1 MFFFSCNMSASQKE
15 EPEEKDVTITGIN
28 VAALPNKVLYSTHEE
43 LDTSGLKINIV
54 YSDGST
60 EECRNYTLFLE
71 NEERL
76 TNQSFSNCK
85 AGPLT
90 IYVKYIDVEYGTYT
104 TQFSITIKKSAVNF
118 YATHELNKTEY
129 TQQEKL
135 DLRGLELRLDYN
147 DDTSQIITEGYSIK
161 IYSLNFE
168 ELNFSQEDLDNLNIP
183 NHLDLGQYYIKFI
196 YEEDNVVFSSD
207 FMSFNVIQD
216 SEIPNIYIIAAD
228 ISRQPDK
235 TVFNTDEQISLT
247 GIEFEYTM
255 SDGQVYP
262 YDGEYKILYWNNDIQ
277 EYVELPSTLPEGD
290 YLVYIKCEIELNGEV
305 AWTIFSPISICVQ
318 DENNPQ
324 NPPEKIP
331 PEEQFKGLQL
341 KTNPSKTTYTEGEKL
356 DLTGIEIYYYDGNY
370 NTHPFTQEYT
380 VKPYNKDTEEYFD
393 LDAKLKAGSYSVEI
407 IYNDGKKDW
416 TTYFMITVVGVTDIN
431 EFSYK
436 ETEGGIVIGGFKGKE
451 IKDSEEDTLYDY
463 DAPYETVYSEPSDF
477 IYELIEGSETDV
489 RIVSVNPDKC
499 KIITDMTIPAHIDG
513 YNVKEIS
520 CDAFI
525 KTKGEYEYEEF
536 SIYETAVRNLEIEEG
551 VERFVYG
558 SFWQDC
564 YSYTNF
570 FFYQFPYLKKLI
582 LPKGFSLYLSK
593 EFEDRVKDYTGIEGP
608 NSSNY
613 TFNLQCGGLEEIQ
626 LPSDLKKFDF
636 DIISG
641 RLKKLVIPASV
652 EKMEKYG
659 SGYILKLDNC
669 EEIIFEG
676 QTDIWANFY
685 IPKVKE
691 LTLTGEVELSL
702 TNASSLER
710 VIFTGNAKG
719 CIKDSSYNKDF
730 APNKLEEI
738 IIDEP
743 DNDEVYIGGGYK
755 PYYTSYGDNTAT
767 AGFKDLKSLKK
778 LTLNL
783 KEDAKVVVGEQAFK
797 NCTAL
802 EEIALTNHVVEVCR
816 QAFMNCTALKSVK
829 FAQSCNL
836 EIGEQAFM
844 NCTALKS
851 VQFAQSCNLEI
862 DEQAFSGCT
871 ALERV
876 SFPQL
881 PYEGG
886 LISDGVNWSFYGE
899 LNCIINTKAFYNVP
913 AINEF
918 AFKKDMSYL
927 LKEGAFFGC
936 DIKNLTFEENCEVFG
951 DVEYDQ
957 ITYFFDANSSIKEID
972 ISAANK
978 VYNLKFDNFT
988 ALQKFTVGNSSF
1000 IGGSLK
1006 NCTSLQTID
1015 VGENAYFLPS
1025 SLQGCSSL
1033 QSVTL
1038 QGNTPNDYYRISY
1051 EDDYGYYYVDFNPA
1065 SEILSD
1071 CDSLR
1076 SVTFKNLRTPPYV
1089 FGKDGRDTECDL
1101 IFDNL
1106 ATIGD
1111 YSFYKCNFITS
1122 LNLNLFCSTDGPEYP
1137 DHWLGNYCF
1146 AGCKNLKQVTTNCLG
1161 GDYIFKDCVNL
1172 EEVTLVHDYE
1182 KTTAWERAWAET
1194 HESYGKPVS
1203 LTWSGPEVS
1212 SGAFYNCKNL
1222 KALKTDWEHKYLGS
1236 EAFYNCENLEELK
1249 LPVITDGTVI
1259 RFYTDTFYYC
1269 NKLLPLLQ
1277 EYGYLDNFGDGVI
1290 YSFSTDY
1297 FYLDELT
1304 LTRDIYIQGINVKHV
1319 IIPRSL
1325 YYFIPEEFAL
1335 GNPYIQT
1342 VTLDCDIEARA
1353 FKGCSSLTT
1362 VILEDTTFHSV
1373 RSDSFADCPNLSK
1386 IIVPARFFEQYK
1398 TSSKWKPYRDLI
1410 CTE

>member
-1 MFFFSCNMSASQKE
+1 MQQRKIYFLFTLIITSLVIFFFSCNMSASQKE
-15 EPEEKDVTITGIN
+15 EEPEEKNVTITGIN

-43 LDTSGLKINIV
+43 LVTSGLKINIV

-60 EECRNYTLFLE
+60 EECTNYTLFLE
-71 NEERL
+71 NEERI

-90 IYVKYIDVEYGTYT
+90 IYVKYNDVEYGTYT

-118 YATHELNKTEY
+118 YAAHELNKTEY
-129 TQQEKL
+129 TQEEKL

-161 IYSLNFE
+161 IYSLNLE

-216 SEIPNIYIIAAD
+216 SEIPNIIAAD

-235 TVFNTDEQISLT
+235 TVFNIDEQITLT
-247 GIEFEYTM
+247 GIEFEYTT

-262 YDGEYKILYWNNDIQ
+262 YYGEYKILYWNNDIQ
-277 EYVELPSTLPEGD
+277 EYVELPSTLTEGD
-290 YLVYIKCEIELNGEV
+290 YLVYVKCEIELNGEV

-318 DENNPQ
+318 DKNNPQ
-324 NPPEKIP
+324 NPPEEIP

-341 KTNPSKTTYTEGEKL
+341 KTYPSKTTYTEGEKL
-356 DLTGIEIYYYDGNY
+356 DLTGIEIYYYDGNWD
-370 NTHPFTQEYT
+370 THPFTQEYT
-380 VKPYNKDTEEYFD
+380 VKLYNKDTEEYFD

-407 IYNDGKKDW
+407 IYNDGNTDW
-416 TTYFMITVVGVTDIN
+416 TTNFMITVVCVTDIS

-536 SIYETAVRNLEIEEG
+536 STYKTAVRNLEIEEG

-564 YSYTNF
+564 YSYTSF

-582 LPKGFSLYLSK
+582 LPKGFNLYLSK
-593 EFEDRVKDYTGIEGP
+593 EFEDKFKGSEDAYEERR
-608 NSSNY
+608 SSNY
-613 TFNLQCGGLEEIQ
+613 TFHLTCHGLEEIQ
-626 LPSDLKKFDF
+626 LPSDLKKIDFSINFD
-636 DIISG
+636 

-652 EKMEKYG
+652 EKIQYY
-659 SGYILKLDNC
+659 SGESWFLENC
-669 EEIIFEG
+669 EEIVFEG
-676 QTDIWANFY
+676 TTNISVRLW
-685 IPKVKE
+685 IPKIKE
-691 LTLTGEVELSL
+691 LTFTGDVSVELV
-702 TNASSLER
+702 NAPALER

-719 CIKDSSYNKDF
+719 VIGADF
-730 APNKLEEI
+730 SDKQYAPNKLEEI

-743 DNDEVYIGGGYK
+743 ENDEVYIGGGYK
-755 PYYTSYGDNTAT
+755 PYYTSYGDYTVT

-778 LTLNL
+778 VTLNL
-783 KEDAKVVVGEQAFK
+783 KEDAKVIIGEQAFK
-797 NCTAL
+797 NCTSL
-802 EEIALTNHVVEVCR
+802 EEIALTNHVVEVNK

-829 FAQSCNL
+829 FAQSCQL
-836 EIGEQAFM
+836 KIGESSFH
-844 NCTALKS
+844 
-851 VQFAQSCNLEI
+851 
-862 DEQAFSGCT
+862 GCT
-871 ALERV
+871 ALENI

-881 PYEGG
+881 STGYEPIW
-886 LISDGVNWSFYGE
+886 LYE
-899 LNCIINTKAFYNVP
+899 LERHIRGDIMINTNAFYNVP

-918 AFKKDMSYL
+918 TFKKDMSYDL
-927 LKEGAFFGC
+927 EKGAFFGC

-951 DVEYDQ
+951 AVEYVDAWTRETDKSTSHEY
-957 ITYFFDANSSIKEID
+957 IVEAVDVFDANSSIKEID
-972 ISAANK
+972 ISVANK
-978 VYNLKFDNFT
+978 VYDLKFDNFT

-1015 VGENAYFLPS
+1015 VGENACFLPS

-1038 QGNTPNDYYRISY
+1038 QSNSVYAHISSYQYYPESGGTP
-1051 EDDYGYYYVDFNPA
+1051 

-1076 SVTFKNLRTPPYV
+1076 SVTFKNLKTPPYV

-1101 IFDNL
+1101 IFDNVV
-1106 ATIGD
+1106 IGD

-1122 LNLNLFCSTDGPEYP
+1122 VNPVAISGD
-1137 DHWLGNYCF
+1137 YCL
-1146 AGCKNLKQVTTNCLG
+1146 AECKNLKQVTTINISG
-1161 GDYIFKDCVNL
+1161 EGIFKDCVNL
-1172 EEVTLVHDYE
+1172 ESVTTDWSN
-1182 KTTAWERAWAET
+1182 AFET
-1194 HESYGKPVS
+1194 NC
-1203 LTWSGPEVS
+1203 
-1212 SGAFYNCKNL
+1212 FYNCKNL
-1222 KALKTDWEHKYLGS
+1222 KSVTSTVAKDSLERYIFTFGENC
-1236 EAFYNCENLEELK
+1236 FYNCNKLENLDFISQIEYFILAENCFNGNESVLQIFK
-1249 LPVITDGTVI
+1249 AKNIPMEGLIWLLAFQNTSFLLEDLTV
-1259 RFYTDTFYYC
+1259 
-1269 NKLLPLLQ
+1269 
-1277 EYGYLDNFGDGVI
+1277 EYSWTNI
-1290 YSFSTDY
+1290 S
-1297 FYLDELT
+1297 
-1304 LTRDIYIQGINVKHV
+1304 GISAKN
-1319 IIPRSL
+1319 IFIPRSL
-1325 YYFIPEEFAL
+1325 YYFIPRGFAE
-1335 GNPYIQT
+1335 NNKFIQT

-1362 VILEDTTFHSV
+1362 VILGDTTFHSV
-1373 RSDSFADCPNLSK
+1373 CSDSFAYCPNLSK

-1398 TSSKWKPYRDLI
+1398 TSSKWELYRDLI

>member
-1 MFFFSCNMSASQKE
+1 MKQKKVYFLFTLIITSLAVFFFSCNMSVSQKEE

-60 EECRNYTLFLE
+60 EECTNYTLFLE
-71 NEERL
+71 NGERI

-90 IYVKYIDVEYGTYT
+90 IYVKYNDIESGTYT

-135 DLRGLELRLDYN
+135 DLRGLELRLVYN

-235 TVFNTDEQISLT
+235 TVFNIDEQISFT
-247 GIEFEYTM
+247 GIEFEYTT

-262 YDGEYKILYWNNDIQ
+262 YYGEYKVLYWDDSSQ
-277 EYVELPSTLPEGD
+277 QYLELPSTLPEGD
-290 YLVYIKCEIELNGEV
+290 YVVSVECKIELNGEV

-324 NPPEKIP
+324 NPPEEIP
-331 PEEQFKGLQL
+331 PEEQFMGLQL

-356 DLTGIEIYYYDGNY
+356 DLTGIEIYYYDGNWD
-370 NTHPFTQEYT
+370 THPFTQEYT
-380 VKPYNKDTEEYFD
+380 VKPYNIDTEEYFD

-407 IYNDGKKDW
+407 IYNDGNTDW
-416 TTYFMITVVGVTDIN
+416 TTDFMITVVGVTDIN

-558 SFWQDC
+558 SFWQ
-564 YSYTNF
+564 SYDSYQMYF
-570 FFYQFPYLKKLI
+570 FNQFPYLKKLI
-582 LPKGFSLYLSK
+582 LPKGFSLYSSK
-593 EFEDRVKDYTGIEGP
+593 EFEDRVKDSEDAYYEER
-608 NSSNY
+608 SSYY
-613 TFNLQCGGLEEIQ
+613 TFNLTCHGLEELQ
-626 LPSDLKKFDF
+626 LPSDLKKIDFSINFD
-636 DIISG
+636 

-652 EKMEKYG
+652 EKIQYYG
-659 SGYILKLDNC
+659 GGTWFLENC
-669 EEIIFEG
+669 EEIVFEG
-676 QTDIWANFY
+676 TTNISVRLR
-685 IPKVKE
+685 IPKIKE
-691 LTLTGEVELSL
+691 LTFTGDVSVGLV
-702 TNASSLER
+702 NAPSLER

-719 CIKDSSYNKDF
+719 VIGADF
-730 APNKLEEI
+730 SDKQYAPNKLEEI

-755 PYYTSYGDNTAT
+755 PYYTSYGDNTVT

-778 LTLNL
+778 VTLNL
-783 KEDAKVVVGEQAFK
+783 KEDAKVVIGEQAFK
-797 NCTAL
+797 NCTSL
-802 EEIALTNHVVEVCR
+802 EEIALTNHVVAVCR

-836 EIGEQAFM
+836 EIGE
-844 NCTALKS
+844 S
-851 VQFAQSCNLEI
+851 
-862 DEQAFSGCT
+862 AFSGCT
-871 ALERV
+871 ALETI

-881 PYEGG
+881 SAGNE
-886 LISDGVNWSFYGE
+886 SFYFEDINVLLKEGI
-899 LNCIINTKAFYNVP
+899 LINTNAFYNVP
-913 AINEF
+913 VIKEF
-918 AFKKDMSYL
+918 TFKKDMSYT
-927 LKEGAFFGC
+927 LKAGAFFGC

-951 DVEYDQ
+951 DLEYDQ
-957 ITYFFDANSSIKEID
+957 ITYFFDPNSSIKEID

-1038 QGNTPNDYYRISY
+1038 QGNSPYHYYSIYY
-1051 EDDYGYYYVDFNPA
+1051 EDDDGLHEVEFNTA
-1065 SEILSD
+1065 SEILFD

-1076 SVTFKNLRTPPYV
+1076 SVTFKDLRTPPYV

-1101 IFDNL
+1101 IFDNI

-1122 LNLNLFCSTDGPEYP
+1122 LNLNLFCPVSGPG
-1137 DHWLGNYCF
+1137 DWLGSYCF

-1182 KTTAWERAWAET
+1182 KTTAWERAWAES
-1194 HESYGKPVS
+1194 HEDYDYGEPMS
-1203 LTWSGPEVS
+1203 LTWSGPCVYP
-1212 SGAFYNCKNL
+1212 GTFYNCKNL
-1222 KALKTDWEHKYLGS
+1222 KALKTDWEHTILGS
-1236 EAFYNCENLEELK
+1236 EAFYNCEILEELK
-1249 LPVITDGTVI
+1249 IPVKTDKTGVK
-1259 RFYTDTFYYC
+1259 FSTDTFYNC
-1269 NKLLPLLQ
+1269 NKLFPLLQ
-1277 EYGYLDNFGDGVI
+1277 EYGYVDDLGDDLI

-1362 VILEDTTFHSV
+1362 VILGDTTFHSV
-1373 RSDSFADCPNLSK
+1373 SPDSFADCLNLSK

-1398 TSSKWKPYRDLI
+1398 TSSKWELYRDLI

>member
-1 MFFFSCNMSASQKE
+1 MKQKKIYFLFTLIITSLAVFFFSCNMSVSQKEE

-60 EECRNYTLFLE
+60 EECTNYTLFLE
-71 NEERL
+71 NGERI

-85 AGPLT
+85 VGPLT
-90 IYVKYIDVEYGTYT
+90 IYVKYNDIESGTYT

-118 YATHELNKTEY
+118 YATHELNRTEY
-129 TQQEKL
+129 TQEEKL
-135 DLRGLELRLDYN
+135 DLNGLELRLYYN

-207 FMSFNVIQD
+207 FMSFYVIQD

-235 TVFNTDEQISLT
+235 TVFNIDEQISLT
-247 GIEFEYTM
+247 GIEFEYTT

-262 YDGEYKILYWNNDIQ
+262 YYGEYKVLYWDNDIQ

-290 YLVYIKCEIELNGEV
+290 YVVFVECEIELNGKV
-305 AWTIFSPISICVQ
+305 AWTIFSQISICVQ

-324 NPPEKIP
+324 NPPEEIP

-356 DLTGIEIYYYDGNY
+356 DLTGIEIYYYDGNWD
-370 NTHPFTQEYT
+370 THPFTQEYT
-380 VKPYNKDTEEYFD
+380 VKSYNIDTEEYFD

-407 IYNDGKKDW
+407 IYNDGNTDW
-416 TTYFMITVVGVTDIN
+416 TTDFMITVVGVTDIN

-536 SIYETAVRNLEIEEG
+536 STYKTAVRNLEIEEG

-564 YSYTNF
+564 YSYTSF
-570 FFYQFPYLKKLI
+570 FFYQFPYIKKLI

-593 EFEDRVKDYTGIEGP
+593 EFEDRVKDYTGNEGP
-608 NSSNY
+608 DSSNY
-613 TFNLQCGGLEEIQ
+613 TFNLHCGGLEEIQ

-636 DIISG
+636 QIISG

-652 EKMEKYG
+652 EKMEIYGYG
-659 SGYILKLDNC
+659 SGIILQLDNC

-676 QTDIWANFY
+676 QTDIWASFY

-702 TNASSLER
+702 TNAPSLER

-755 PYYTSYGDNTAT
+755 PYYVSYGDYTAT

-778 LTLNL
+778 VTLNL
-783 KEDAKVVVGEQAFK
+783 KEDAKVVIGEQAFK

-802 EEIALTNHVVEVCR
+802 EEIAFTNHVVEV
-816 QAFMNCTALKSVK
+816 NK
-829 FAQSCNL
+829 
-836 EIGEQAFM
+836 QAFM

-862 DEQAFSGCT
+862 GESAFSGCT

-886 LISDGVNWSFYGE
+886 IISDGVNWGFYGE

-1038 QGNTPNDYYRISY
+1038 QGNSLNDYYSIWY
-1051 EDDYGYYYVDFNPA
+1051 ETDYGGYYVEFNTA

-1076 SVTFKNLRTPPYV
+1076 SVTFKDLRTPPYV

-1122 LNLNLFCSTDGPEYP
+1122 LNLNLFCSTSGPAY
-1137 DHWLGNYCF
+1137 WLGDYCF

-1161 GDYIFKDCVNL
+1161 DYMFKDCVNL

-1182 KTTAWERAWAET
+1182 KTTAWERAWAES
-1194 HESYGKPVS
+1194 HEDYDYGEPVS

-1222 KALKTDWEHKYLGS
+1222 KALKTDWEHTILGS

-1249 LPVITDGTVI
+1249 IPVITDGTVI
-1259 RFYTDTFYYC
+1259 RFYTDTFYNC
-1269 NKLLPLLQ
+1269 NKLFPLLQ
-1277 EYGYLDNFGDGVI
+1277 EYGYVDDLGDDLI

-1362 VILEDTTFHSV
+1362 VILGDTTFHSV
-1373 RSDSFADCPNLSK
+1373 SPDSFADCPNLSK
-1386 IIVPARFFEQYK
+1386 IIVPARFLEQYK
-1398 TSSKWKPYRDLI
+1398 TSSKWELYRDLI

>member
-1 MFFFSCNMSASQKE
+1 MFFFSCNMSASQKEE

-90 IYVKYIDVEYGTYT
+90 IYVKYIDIEYGTYT

-118 YATHELNKTEY
+118 YATHELNRTEY

-135 DLRGLELRLDYN
+135 DLSGLELRLVYN

-161 IYSLNFE
+161 IYSLKFE

-228 ISRQPDK
+228 ISRKPDK
-235 TVFNTDEQISLT
+235 TVFNIDEQITLT
-247 GIEFEYTM
+247 GIEFEYTT

-262 YDGEYKILYWNNDIQ
+262 YYGEYKVLYWDNDIQ

-290 YLVYIKCEIELNGEV
+290 YVVSVECEIELNGKV
-305 AWTIFSPISICVQ
+305 AWTIFSQISICVQ

-324 NPPEKIP
+324 NPPEEIPPEEIP
-331 PEEQFKGLQL
+331 PEEQFMGLQL
-341 KTNPSKTTYTEGEKL
+341 WTYPSKTTYTEGEKL
-356 DLTGIEIYYYDGNY
+356 DLTGIEIYYYDGNWD
-370 NTHPFTQEYT
+370 THPFTQEYT
-380 VKPYNKDTEEYFD
+380 VKPYNIDTEEYFD

-407 IYNDGKKDW
+407 IYNDGKTDW
-416 TTYFMITVVGVTDIN
+416 TTSFMITVVGVTDIS

-436 ETEGGIVIGGFKGKE
+436 ETESGIVIGGFKGNE

-536 SIYETAVRNLEIEEG
+536 STYKTAVRNLEIEEG

-564 YSYTNF
+564 YSYTSF
-570 FFYQFPYLKKLI
+570 FFHQFPYLKKLI

-593 EFEDRVKDYTGIEGP
+593 EFEDRVKDYTGNEGP
-608 NSSNY
+608 DSSNY
-613 TFNLQCGGLEEIQ
+613 TFNLHCGGLEEIQ

-636 DIISG
+636 QIISG

-652 EKMEKYG
+652 EKMEIYGYG
-659 SGYILKLDNC
+659 SGIILQLDNC

-702 TNASSLER
+702 TNAQSLER

-738 IIDEP
+738 IIDESE
-743 DNDEVYIGGGYK
+743 NDEVYIGGGYK
-755 PYYTSYGDNTAT
+755 PYYTSLKTVT

-778 LTLNL
+778 VTLNL

-802 EEIALTNHVVEVCR
+802 EEIAFTNHVVEVNK
-816 QAFMNCTALKSVK
+816 QAFMNCTALKSLQ

-836 EIGEQAFM
+836 EIGE
-844 NCTALKS
+844 S
-851 VQFAQSCNLEI
+851 
-862 DEQAFSGCT
+862 AFSGCT
-871 ALERV
+871 ALEHV

-927 LKEGAFFGC
+927 LKEGAFFSC

-951 DVEYDQ
+951 AVEYDK
-957 ITYFFDANSSIKEID
+957 ITSFFDANSSIKEID

-1006 NCTSLQTID
+1006 NCMSLQTID

-1038 QGNTPNDYYRISY
+1038 QGNSPYGYYRIFY
-1051 EDDYGYYYVDFNPA
+1051 ENDYGSYPVDFNTA

-1076 SVTFKNLRTPPYV
+1076 SVTFKDLRTPPYV

-1122 LNLNLFCSTDGPEYP
+1122 LNLNLFCSTFGIEYP

-1194 HESYGKPVS
+1194 HESYGEPMS
-1203 LTWSGPEVS
+1203 LTWSGPCVYQ
-1212 SGAFYNCKNL
+1212 GTFYNCKNL
-1222 KALKTDWEHKYLGS
+1222 KALKTDWEHTILGS

-1249 LPVITDGTVI
+1249 IPVITDGTVI

-1277 EYGYLDNFGDGVI
+1277 EYGYLDAFGDGII
-1290 YSFSTDY
+1290 YSFSSDY

-1362 VILEDTTFHSV
+1362 VILQDTTFHSV
-1373 RSDSFADCPNLSK
+1373 STDSFADCPNLSK

-1398 TSSKWKPYRDLI
+1398 TSSKWELYRDLI

>member
-1 MFFFSCNMSASQKE
+1 MKQRKIYFLFTLIITSLAVFFFSCNMSVSQKEE
-15 EPEEKDVTITGIN
+15 EPEEKDVTITGIT

-43 LDTSGLKINIV
+43 LDTSGLKINYV

-60 EECRNYTLFLE
+60 EECRSYTLFLE
-71 NEERL
+71 NGEGI

-90 IYVKYIDVEYGTYT
+90 IYVKYNDIEYGTYT

-118 YATHELNKTEY
+118 YATHELNRTEY

-135 DLRGLELRLDYN
+135 DLSGLELRLVYN

-168 ELNFSQEDLDNLNIP
+168 ELYFSQEDLDNLNIP
-183 NHLDLGQYYIKFI
+183 NHLDFGQYYIKFI

-235 TVFNTDEQISLT
+235 TVFNIDEQISLT
-247 GIEFEYTM
+247 GIEFEYTT

-262 YDGEYKILYWNNDIQ
+262 YYGEYKILYWNNDIQ

-290 YLVYIKCEIELNGEV
+290 YFVYVECEIELNGKV

-324 NPPEKIP
+324 NPPEEIPPEEIP
-331 PEEQFKGLQL
+331 PEEQFMGLQL
-341 KTNPSKTTYTEGEKL
+341 WTYPSKTTYTEGEKL
-356 DLTGIEIYYYDGNY
+356 DLTGIEIYYYDGNWD
-370 NTHPFTQEYT
+370 THPFTQEYT
-380 VKPYNKDTEEYFD
+380 VKPYNIDTEEYFD

-407 IYNDGKKDW
+407 IYNDGKTDW
-416 TTYFMITVVGVTDIN
+416 TTSFMITVVGVTDIN
-431 EFSYK
+431 EFNYK
-436 ETEGGIVIGGFKGKE
+436 ETEGGIVIGGFKGNE

-525 KTKGEYEYEEF
+525 KTKGEYEEF
-536 SIYETAVRNLEIEEG
+536 SIYETAVRNLKIEEG

-558 SFWQDC
+558 SFWQDF
-564 YSYTNF
+564 YSYQYYF
-570 FFYQFPYLKKLI
+570 FRRQFPYLKKLI
-582 LPKGFSLYLSK
+582 LPKGFNLYLSK
-593 EFEDRVKDYTGIEGP
+593 EFEDEFKGSEDAYNERR
-608 NSSNY
+608 SSGF
-613 TFNLQCGGLEEIQ
+613 TFDLTCHGLEEIQ

-636 DIISG
+636 EIISG

-652 EKMEKYG
+652 EKMENVG
-659 SGYILKLDNC
+659 SFGYETILQLDNC

-676 QTDIWANFY
+676 QTDIYANFEL
-685 IPKVKE
+685 PKVKE
-691 LTLTGEVELSL
+691 LTLTGEVDIGL
-702 TNASSLER
+702 TNAPSLEK
-710 VIFTGNAKG
+710 VIFTGNTKG
-719 CIKDSSYNKDF
+719 CIKDNSYNKDF

-743 DNDEVYIGGGYK
+743 DNDEVYIGGGY
-755 PYYTSYGDNTAT
+755 YVGYGWDTAT
-767 AGFKDLKSLKK
+767 AGFKDLKSIKK

-783 KEDAKVVVGEQAFK
+783 KEDAKVVIGEQAFK

-802 EEIALTNHVVEVCR
+802 EEIAFTNHVVEV
-816 QAFMNCTALKSVK
+816 NK
-829 FAQSCNL
+829 
-836 EIGEQAFM
+836 QAFM

-862 DEQAFSGCT
+862 GEQAFSGCT
-871 ALERV
+871 ALEHV

-886 LISDGVNWSFYGE
+886 IISDRVYCE

-927 LKEGAFFGC
+927 LEEGAFFGC

-951 DVEYDQ
+951 TVEYVEVWTRETDKVSSLDY
-957 ITYFFDANSSIKEID
+957 IVKAVDIFDENTSIKEID
-972 ISAANK
+972 ISAAKK
-978 VYNLKFDNFT
+978 VYDLKFGNFT
-988 ALQKFTVGNSSF
+988 ALQKFNVGNSSF

-1015 VGENAYFLPS
+1015 VGENACFLPS

-1038 QGNTPNDYYRISY
+1038 QSNSVYDYISSYQYYPESGVTP
-1051 EDDYGYYYVDFNPA
+1051 

-1076 SVTFKNLRTPPYV
+1076 SVTFKNLKTPPYV

-1101 IFDNL
+1101 IFDNVV
-1106 ATIGD
+1106 IGD

-1122 LNLNLFCSTDGPEYP
+1122 VNPVAISGD
-1137 DHWLGNYCF
+1137 YCL
-1146 AGCKNLKQVTTNCLG
+1146 AECKNLKQVTTINISG
-1161 GDYIFKDCVNL
+1161 EGIFKDCVNL
-1172 EEVTLVHDYE
+1172 ESVTIDLSN
-1182 KTTAWERAWAET
+1182 TFET
-1194 HESYGKPVS
+1194 NC
-1203 LTWSGPEVS
+1203 
-1212 SGAFYNCKNL
+1212 FYNCKNL
-1222 KALKTDWEHKYLGS
+1222 KSVTSTVAKDSYERYIFTFGENC
-1236 EAFYNCENLEELK
+1236 FYNCNKLENLDFISQIEYFTLAENCFNGNESVLQIFK
-1249 LPVITDGTVI
+1249 AKNIPMEGLIWLLAFQNTSFLLEDLTV
-1259 RFYTDTFYYC
+1259 
-1269 NKLLPLLQ
+1269 
-1277 EYGYLDNFGDGVI
+1277 EYSWTNI
-1290 YSFSTDY
+1290 S
-1297 FYLDELT
+1297 
-1304 LTRDIYIQGINVKHV
+1304 GISAKN
-1319 IIPRSL
+1319 IFIPRSL
-1325 YYFIPEEFAL
+1325 YYFIPRGFAE
-1335 GNPYIQT
+1335 NNKFIQT

-1362 VILEDTTFHSV
+1362 VILGDTTFYSV

-1398 TSSKWKPYRDLI
+1398 TSSKWELYRDLI

>member
-1 MFFFSCNMSASQKE
+1 MKQKKQYLIFSLIITSLVMFFFSCNMSVSQKEE
-15 EPEEKDVTITGIN
+15 EPEEKDVTITDIN

-60 EECRNYTLFLE
+60 EECTNYTLFLE
-71 NEERL
+71 NGERI

-90 IYVKYIDVEYGTYT
+90 IYVKYNDIEPSTYT

-118 YATHELNKTEY
+118 YATHELNKTKY
-129 TQQEKL
+129 TQEEKL
-135 DLRGLELRLDYN
+135 DLRGLELRLVYN

-168 ELNFSQEDLDNLNIP
+168 ELYFSQEDLDNLNIP

-216 SEIPNIYIIAAD
+216 SEIPNIYIIADD

-247 GIEFEYTM
+247 GIEFEYTT
-255 SDGQVYP
+255 SDGQVHP
-262 YDGEYKILYWNNDIQ
+262 YYGEYKVLYWDDSSQ
-277 EYVELPSTLPEGD
+277 QYLELPSTLPEGD
-290 YLVYIKCEIELNGEV
+290 YVVSVECKIELNGEV
-305 AWTIFSPISICVQ
+305 VWTIFSQISICVQ

-324 NPPEKIP
+324 NPPEEIP
-331 PEEQFKGLQL
+331 PEEQFMGLQL

-356 DLTGIEIYYYDGNY
+356 DLTGIEIYYYDGNWD
-370 NTHPFTQEYT
+370 THPFTQEYT
-380 VKPYNKDTEEYFD
+380 VKPYNIDTEEYFD

-407 IYNDGKKDW
+407 IYNDGNTDW
-416 TTYFMITVVGVTDIN
+416 TTNFMITVVGVTDIN

-499 KIITDMTIPAHIDG
+499 KIITDMTIPAHIDC

-536 SIYETAVRNLEIEEG
+536 STYKTAVRNLEIEEG

-564 YSYTNF
+564 YSYTSF

-593 EFEDRVKDYTGIEGP
+593 ELEDRAKDCTGIEGP
-608 NSSNY
+608 DSSKY

-702 TNASSLER
+702 SNAPSLER

-755 PYYTSYGDNTAT
+755 PYYTSYGDNTVT

-778 LTLNL
+778 VTLNL
-783 KEDAKVVVGEQAFK
+783 KEDAKVIIGEQVFK

-802 EEIALTNHVVEVCR
+802 EEIALTNHVVEV
-816 QAFMNCTALKSVK
+816 NK
-829 FAQSCNL
+829 
-836 EIGEQAFM
+836 QAFM

-851 VQFAQSCNLEI
+851 VQFAQSCQLKIGESS
-862 DEQAFSGCT
+862 FHGCT
-871 ALERV
+871 ALENI

-881 PYEGG
+881 STGYEPIW
-886 LISDGVNWSFYGE
+886 LYE
-899 LNCIINTKAFYNVP
+899 LERHIRGDIMINTNAFYNVP

-918 AFKKDMSYL
+918 TFKKDMSYDL
-927 LKEGAFFGC
+927 EKGAFFGC

-951 DVEYDQ
+951 TVEYVEVWTLETDKVSSLDY
-957 ITYFFDANSSIKEID
+957 IVEAVDIFDENTSIKEID

-978 VYNLKFDNFT
+978 VYDLKFDNFT
-988 ALQKFTVGNSSF
+988 ALQKFNVGNSSF

-1015 VGENAYFLPS
+1015 VGENACFLPS

-1038 QGNTPNDYYRISY
+1038 QGNIVYDRLDYFSY
-1051 EDDYGYYYVDFNPA
+1051 YPEVKDEVFSTA

-1076 SVTFKNLRTPPYV
+1076 SVIFKNLKTPPYV

-1101 IFDNL
+1101 IFDNVV
-1106 ATIGD
+1106 IGD

-1122 LNLNLFCSTDGPEYP
+1122 VNPVAISGD
-1137 DHWLGNYCF
+1137 YCL
-1146 AGCKNLKQVTTNCLG
+1146 AECKNLKQVTTINISG
-1161 GDYIFKDCVNL
+1161 EGIFKDCVNL
-1172 EEVTLVHDYE
+1172 ESVTTDLSN
-1182 KTTAWERAWAET
+1182 AFET
-1194 HESYGKPVS
+1194 NC
-1203 LTWSGPEVS
+1203 
-1212 SGAFYNCKNL
+1212 FYNCKNL
-1222 KALKTDWEHKYLGS
+1222 KSVTSTVAKDTLERYIFTFGENC
-1236 EAFYNCENLEELK
+1236 FYNCNKLENLDFISQIEYFTLAENCFNGNESVLQIFK
-1249 LPVITDGTVI
+1249 AKNIPMEGLIWLLAFQNTSFLLEDLTV
-1259 RFYTDTFYYC
+1259 
-1269 NKLLPLLQ
+1269 
-1277 EYGYLDNFGDGVI
+1277 EYSWTNI
-1290 YSFSTDY
+1290 S
-1297 FYLDELT
+1297 
-1304 LTRDIYIQGINVKHV
+1304 GISAKN
-1319 IIPRSL
+1319 IFIPRSL
-1325 YYFIPEEFAL
+1325 YYFIPRGFAE
-1335 GNPYIQT
+1335 NNKFIQT

-1362 VILEDTTFHSV
+1362 VILGDTTFHSV
-1373 RSDSFADCPNLSK
+1373 SPDSFADCPNLSK

-1398 TSSKWKPYRDLI
+1398 TSSKWELYRDLI

>member
-15 EPEEKDVTITGIN
+15 EEPEEKNVTITGIN

-43 LDTSGLKINIV
+43 LVTSGLKINIV

-71 NEERL
+71 NEERI

-118 YATHELNKTEY
+118 YAAHELNKTEY

-135 DLRGLELRLDYN
+135 DLSGLELRLDYN

-168 ELNFSQEDLDNLNIP
+168 ELYFSQEDLDNLNIP

-196 YEEDNVVFSSD
+196 YEEDNVVFASD

-235 TVFNTDEQISLT
+235 TVFNIDEQISLT
-247 GIEFEYTM
+247 GIEFEYTT

-262 YDGEYKILYWNNDIQ
+262 YCGEYKVLYWDDSSQ
-277 EYVELPSTLPEGD
+277 QYLELPSTLPEGD
-290 YLVYIKCEIELNGEV
+290 YLVYVKCEIELNGEV

-324 NPPEKIP
+324 NPPEEIP

-341 KTNPSKTTYTEGEKL
+341 WTYPSKTTYTEGEKL

-380 VKPYNKDTEEYFD
+380 VKPYNIDTEEYFD

-407 IYNDGKKDW
+407 IYNDGNTDW
-416 TTYFMITVVGVTDIN
+416 TTGFMITVVGVTDIS

-463 DAPYETVYSEPSDF
+463 DAPYETVYSESSDF

-525 KTKGEYEYEEF
+525 KTKGEYEEF

-558 SFWQDC
+558 SIWQSY
-564 YSYTNF
+564 YSYTSF

-593 EFEDRVKDYTGIEGP
+593 ELEDRAKDCTGIEGP

-691 LTLTGEVELSL
+691 LILTGEVELSL
-702 TNASSLER
+702 TNAPSLGR

-743 DNDEVYIGGGYK
+743 ENDEVYIGGGYK
-755 PYYTSYGDNTAT
+755 PYYTSYGDNTVT
-767 AGFKDLKSLKK
+767 AGFKDLKSIKK

-783 KEDAKVVVGEQAFK
+783 KEDAKVVIGEQAFK

-802 EEIALTNHVVEVCR
+802 EEIAFTNHVVEVNK

-836 EIGEQAFM
+836 EIGEA
-844 NCTALKS
+844 
-851 VQFAQSCNLEI
+851 
-862 DEQAFSGCT
+862 AFSGCT

-886 LISDGVNWSFYGE
+886 IISGGVNSSFYGE

-1038 QGNTPNDYYRISY
+1038 QGNSPYHYYSIHYENDYGLH
-1051 EDDYGYYYVDFNPA
+1051 EVGFNPA

-1076 SVTFKNLRTPPYV
+1076 SVTFKDLRTPPYV

-1122 LNLNLFCSTDGPEYP
+1122 LNLNLFCPTEGPAY
-1137 DHWLGNYCF
+1137 WLGDYCF

-1182 KTTAWERAWAET
+1182 KTTAYERAWAES
-1194 HESYGKPVS
+1194 HEDYDYGEPMS

-1212 SGAFYNCKNL
+1212 SGTFYNCKNL
-1222 KALKTDWEHKYLGS
+1222 KALKTDWEHTILGS

-1249 LPVITDGTVI
+1249 IPVKTDGKGVKFSI
-1259 RFYTDTFYYC
+1259 DTFYNC
-1269 NKLLPLLQ
+1269 NKLFPLLQ
-1277 EYGYLDNFGDGVI
+1277 EYGYVDDFGDDLI

-1304 LTRDIYIQGINVKHV
+1304 LTRNIYIQGINVKHV

-1353 FKGCSSLTT
+1353 FKGCSALTT

-1398 TSSKWKPYRDLI
+1398 TSSKWKLYRDLI